1 MRIEPF
7 AVEQWMNDYETRCRY
22 NLAETCVESIT
33 VDELLRL
40 ADHEPDRLR
49 DELLDIQLTY
59 GPIPGSDR
67 VRHAIAA
74 LYEHQGIDNV
84 LVTHGAIGAN
94 HLVHLTLVETED
106 SVVPIVPTYQQ
117 HTAIPASIGAD
128 VRPLR
133 LRSENG
139 YLPDLDELDSL
150 VDDTTKLVAL
160 TNPNNPTGS
169 LIDRPMLEDIAA
181 ICDRVGAWLLCDEV
195 YRGIDQDDPGTTA
208 SVADIYHR
216 GISTGSMSKAFSLAG
231 LRLGW
236 VTGPADITE
245 AVMIHRDYNTIS
257 VGMVDDHLASIAL
270 EHAEAILGRNRAL
283 VRANNATVDEW
294 LRGQD
299 ALSWVRP
306 RGGTTGLLEFPE
318 PTDSVGF
325 CKDLFHQTGV
335 LLMPGSA
342 LDTESTLRIGYANNP
357 TILSDGLAQLGSYLQ
372 GRSR

>member
-318 PTDSVGF
+318 PTDSVAF